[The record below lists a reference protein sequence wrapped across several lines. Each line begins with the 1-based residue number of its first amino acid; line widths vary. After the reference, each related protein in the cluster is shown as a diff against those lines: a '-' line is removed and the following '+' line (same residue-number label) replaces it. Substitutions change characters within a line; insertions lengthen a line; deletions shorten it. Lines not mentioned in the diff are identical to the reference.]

1 MTGAAHI
8 FTSNNTAAG
17 YSFSNNAGELMRI
30 DSDGNVGIGT
40 TTPANFGF
48 LEKSLNISA
57 GSSSSTTLQQAGIVI
72 SGSADADDTDDFGY
86 LSFTNYQSGITNDRV
101 AEIRALKNG
110 TNVDTGEFAFYT
122 SNGSG
127 PTERMRL
134 ASDGNVGIGTSSP
147 NRELHVIGQFAIDR
161 TGGGLLVSPDSTSNK
176 VYSRTGNAN
185 NTPHPLDFISGG
197 STSMRIDSTGNVG
210 IGTTSP
216 GAKLEVK
223 NGSSGQAYSNVEGIL
238 IDTNGNSNSD
248 YSLRIGSSAGNDN
261 LVVTNAGRVGIR
273 TDQPEVSLDLGNNT
287 DAIQLPAGDNT
298 ARAAISNPFGGMIRY
313 NTTDDQFEG
322 YSGIGAAG
330 SWGALGG
337 GGASATITSNQTTTS
352 NATTTVFLLGAT
364 PNGNSVNFVDVFIDG
379 VYQETTTY
387 SVSGASFDE
396 ITFNSPVPSGVTVET
411 KTTAD
416 YNVGAAVDT
425 VSLGQSN
432 TTGNVDLRIAPLE
445 VTSGQTIP
453 GNANSL
459 YIFTAT
465 GAQSIATVTLPG
477 SPTLGDSIKISN
489 LGGLANVLGA
499 NGNKIMGVAADLTIN
514 TPTAAFEII
523 WSGSNNGWIIIGN
536 V

>member
-1 MTGAAHI
+1 MQT
-8 FTSNNTAAG
+8 
-17 YSFSNNAGELMRI
+17 
-30 DSDGNVGIGT
+30 
-40 TTPANFGF
+40 
-48 LEKSLNISA
+48 
-57 GSSSSTTLQQAGIVI
+57 
-72 SGSADADDTDDFGY
+72 DADDFGY

-261 LVVTNAGRVGIR
+261 LVVTNAGRVGIG

-298 ARAAISNPFGGMIRY
+298 ARAAISNPFGWY
-313 NTTDDQFEG
+313 D
-322 YSGIGAAG
+322 
-330 SWGALGG
+330 
-337 GGASATITSNQTTTS
+337 
-352 NATTTVFLLGAT
+352 
-364 PNGNSVNFVDVFIDG
+364 
-379 VYQETTTY
+379 
-387 SVSGASFDE
+387 
-396 ITFNSPVPSGVTVET
+396 
-411 KTTAD
+411 
-416 YNVGAAVDT
+416 
-425 VSLGQSN
+425 
-432 TTGNVDLRIAPLE
+432 
-445 VTSGQTIP
+445 
-453 GNANSL
+453 
-459 YIFTAT
+459 
-465 GAQSIATVTLPG
+465 
-477 SPTLGDSIKISN
+477 
-489 LGGLANVLGA
+489 
-499 NGNKIMGVAADLTIN
+499 
-514 TPTAAFEII
+514 
-523 WSGSNNGWIIIGN
+523 
-536 V
+536 